1 MNKDE
6 ILPVTRW
13 VAGTVVLAL
22 ATAFTVL
29 FFMPDRTG
37 ELFAW
42 PIQPNLS
49 SMFLGAAY
57 LGGAWILFQTAVG
70 KYWHRVQAVFPAVVI
85 FTSFMLVATMLH
97 WDRFTHGSLAFILW
111 VFLYVVSPF
120 LILALWITNR
130 RTDTHEPEPSD
141 AVVSATARRIVRII
155 GAGVLIAITAGFL
168 YPTPVI
174 NLWPWALTPLTA
186 RVICGWLSVIGVSA
200 WVLSSETRWTA
211 WRSIIEG
218 ISLAVLLIIVACL
231 IRTEELMPG
240 LFNWFMGVLLI
251 FLIGLPAFYLKM
263 ERERKESD

>member
-6 ILPVTRW
+6 IFPVTRW
-13 VAGTVVLAL
+13 VAALVVLAL
-22 ATAFTVL
+22 VTAFIVL

-42 PIQPNLS
+42 PIKPRLS

-70 KYWHRVQAVFPAVVI
+70 KYWHRVHAVFPAIVI
-85 FTSFMLVATMLH
+85 FTSFMLVATILH
-97 WDRFTHGSLAFILW
+97 WDRFTHGNLAFILW

-120 LILALWITNR
+120 LILALWIYNR
-130 RTDTHEPEPSD
+130 RTETNEPEPYD
-141 AVVSATARRIVRII
+141 AVVSARTRLIVRII
-155 GAGVLIAITAGFL
+155 GTGVLISITAGFL

-186 RVICGWLSVIGVSA
+186 RVICAWLSVIGVSA

-218 ISLAVLLIIVACL
+218 VSLAVLLIFVACL
-231 IRTEELMPG
+231 IHEEELLHG
-240 LFNWFMGVLLI
+240 LFNWFTGVLLI
-251 FLIGLPAFYLKM
+251 FLIGLPSFYLKM
-263 ERERKESD
+263 ESQRKRA